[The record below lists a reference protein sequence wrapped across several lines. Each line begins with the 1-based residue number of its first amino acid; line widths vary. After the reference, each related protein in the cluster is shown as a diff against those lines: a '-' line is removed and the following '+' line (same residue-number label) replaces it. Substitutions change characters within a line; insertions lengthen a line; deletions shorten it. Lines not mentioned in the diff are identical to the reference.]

1 MPLNESSATLSEI
14 VADTIRTDLR
24 GGVYRCGD
32 KLAELTLSKEMSI
45 SQNTARD
52 ALYLL
57 IAEGWLVKRPRYG
70 ITVRQFTSV
79 SAEELFTIWGTL
91 EKLVLQWVMTTITH
105 AEIAHIR
112 RLITIARDQATYGH
126 ARDMQVTRFEI
137 HHFLLTLA
145 NKPQTTALLNQI
157 YNQVWLLEV
166 MRMHYA
172 PRNAIHHR
180 DMLNHYE
187 AICRA
192 MSERDLR
199 GAQEVMVA
207 LILDDVKPFLPV
219 LDLIGHGEFAD
230 LDTSSQPENP
240 EQPD

>member
-1 MPLNESSATLSEI
+1 MPLNESSTTLSEI

-24 GGVYRCGD
+24 EGVYRCGD
-32 KLAELTLSKEMSI
+32 KLAELTLSKEMTI

-91 EKLVLQWVMTTITH
+91 EKLVLQWVMTTITP

-112 RLITIARDQATYGH
+112 RLIIIARDQATHGH

-137 HHFLLTLA
+137 HHFLLTIA
-145 NKPQTTALLNQI
+145 NKPQMTALLNQI
-157 YNQVWLLEV
+157 YNQAWLLEV
-166 MRMHYA
+166 MRMQYA
-172 PRNAIHHR
+172 PRNAIHYR
-180 DMLNHYE
+180 DMLNYYE

-199 GAQEVMVA
+199 QAQDWMFT
-207 LILDDVKPFLPV
+207 LITDDIKPLLPV
-219 LDLIGHGEFAD
+219 LDLIGHGDSHIAN
-230 LDTSSQPENP
+230 LPENP
-240 EQPD
+240 EPHD